1 MRSKK
6 PPTGLEL
13 QGWTKARAHSL
24 QAFRLDLPFT
34 CPTILCAFPA
44 QVPPMQCPTPGYFS
58 APIHNGHSTQHT
70 VALGEYL
77 LSGKTAKCLANTT
90 KEVKAV
96 GAEVIIQWLKHLGG
110 QSSDT
115 QKPNAGWVW
124 WPAYHPQPWRQR
136 QDPHHTLAT
145 SASCGFD

>member
-1 MRSKK
+1 MACEEQETTYWAGITRLDKGSC
-6 PPTGLEL
+6 PQPSSLQTGLAL
-13 QGWTKARAHSL
+13 HMPDHSV
-24 QAFRLDLPFT
+24 
-34 CPTILCAFPA
+34 CFPH
-44 QVPPMQCPTPGYFS
+44 PPMQCPTPGYFS
-58 APIHNGHSTQHT
+58 APIHNGHSIQHT

-77 LSGKTAKCLANTT
+77 LSGKTAKCLATMT

-96 GAEVIIQWLKHLGG
+96 GAEAIIQWLKHLGG

-124 WPAYHPQPWRQR
+124 WPAYHPWPWRQR
-136 QDPHHTLAT
+136 RDPHHTLAT